1 MGLLADAALDAG
13 GEVIGVIPRHLD
25 EIEVGHHTVT
35 KLHVVDNMHVR
46 KELMFRLSDGFVILP
61 GGLGTL
67 DETFEIITWK
77 QLHLH
82 DKPVVIV
89 NTDGYWTPLL
99 DLIDH
104 ISAKG
109 FMRDGREPFFR
120 VVDSVDEVLPTLAA
134 APEPQIAPEIDRI

>member
-109 FMRDGREPFFR
+109 FMHDGREPFFR
-120 VVDSVDEVLPTLAA
+120 VVDSVDEVLPALAA

>member
-77 QLHLH
+77 QLGMHN
-82 DKPVVIV
+82 KPIVIV
-89 NTDGYWTPLL
+89 NDGGYWSAL
-99 DLIDH
+99 DTLIRH
-104 ISAKG
+104 METEG
-109 FMRDGREPFFR
+109 FVGTDLRGLYQ
-120 VVDSVDEVLPTLAA
+120 VVDSVDQVLDTLAA
-134 APEPQIAPEIDRI
+134 QPGSAIQTDPERL